1 MRSDPHYQPAG
12 RPGRGVLLCS
22 AGLNLLLLAVVL
34 GLAGNPRAK
43 PSPPLTRTLVAA
55 PARPVPAAA
64 PGQPGGSAT
73 NSAPFRWAQLEAED
87 FRIYVAN
94 LRAARCPER
103 IIRDL
108 VFHDLERLYAA
119 REAARPS
126 PELFWKSVRV
136 REAARE
142 ETERRRRQMELEK
155 RAVMRELLGVWW
167 SKPAWEFWYGD
178 DWADL
183 AEFLVGFLTTEQVLE
198 TLTLH
203 NDLQAASS
211 QLAGECEL
219 CSEADEIA
227 RQQAAYRR
235 STSALAEIM
244 SPAELEE
251 LALRTCLME
260 RDLVVDPA
268 QTEFRFRSGTELR
281 DFVKLVNRVQPFFS
295 QEFVR
300 NQHEGE
306 ARQAQLE
313 SEMKSFFGEDRFAV
327 WERSKNAGYQ
337 ELWQFGQEQKL
348 PPEAILKAWQVRTAV
363 EQEFSRLAERT
374 ELSPAEQAAAW
385 AGVRQQTQAALTALL
400 GSTAGTQYLEKHGDW
415 LKAAP
420 PNPGGKP

>member
-1 MRSDPHYQPAG
+1 
-12 RPGRGVLLCS
+12 
-22 AGLNLLLLAVVL
+22 
-34 GLAGNPRAK
+34 
-43 PSPPLTRTLVAA
+43 
-55 PARPVPAAA
+55 
-64 PGQPGGSAT
+64 
-73 NSAPFRWAQLEAED
+73 
-87 FRIYVAN
+87 
-94 LRAARCPER
+94 
-103 IIRDL
+103 
-108 VFHDLERLYAA
+108 
-119 REAARPS
+119 
-126 PELFWKSVRV
+126 
-136 REAARE
+136 
-142 ETERRRRQMELEK
+142 
-155 RAVMRELLGVWW
+155 
-167 SKPAWEFWYGD
+167 
-178 DWADL
+178 
-183 AEFLVGFLTTEQVLE
+183 
-198 TLTLH
+198 
-203 NDLQAASS
+203 
-211 QLAGECEL
+211 
-219 CSEADEIA
+219 
-227 RQQAAYRR
+227 
-235 STSALAEIM
+235 
-244 SPAELEE
+244 
-251 LALRTCLME
+251 ME

-281 DFVKLVNRVQPFFS
+281 DFVKLVNRFQPFFS